1 MNIIETVQKNLG
13 FSGLKKIDP
22 NLQAS
27 TDQHIE
33 IGNNA
38 LAQAAI
44 PAILI
49 GIYNNLEQNPDPGI
63 LDSHEGKKFK
73 KIFGPTSDI
82 VEKKIFDYSKIQDK
96 NSSQE
101 LEHITAESMRV
112 IKEKIGERA
121 SESSLRNFVAKN
133 KKDALLFLPPSLDLG
148 TILRNDNLDDRTGKM
163 EGPISGL
170 VRRVEEI
177 FNTSDS
183 N

>member
-1 MNIIETVQKNLG
+1 MNIIEAVQKNLG

-27 TDQHIE
+27 AEQHIE
-33 IGNNA
+33 MGNNA

-44 PAILI
+44 PAILL
-49 GIYNNLEQNPDPGI
+49 GIYNNLEQNPDLEI
-63 LDSHEGKKFK
+63 LDSQEGKKFK
-73 KIFGPTSDI
+73 RIFGTTSEI
-82 VEKKIFDYSKIQDK
+82 VEKRLVAYSKIKDK

-112 IKEKIGERA
+112 IKEKIGEGA
-121 SESSLRNFVAKN
+121 DESSIRNFIAKN
-133 KKDALLFLPPSLDLG
+133 KKDAILFLPPSLDLG
-148 TILRNDNLDDRTGKM
+148 TILKNNNLDDRTGKM
-163 EGPISGL
+163 EGPISGFT
-170 VRRVEEI
+170 RRLEEI